1 MLCVVMLMKL
11 IKGGERTASINE
23 QDWRFVQ
30 QGLNQCLASGFITE
44 AEKSQIMEYLE
55 TNERVEVAVR
65 SLMTGS
71 RSVNSFILSLLQ
83 AADDSQIR
91 NDS

>member
-11 IKGGERTASINE
+11 IKGGKRTASINE

-44 AEKSQIMEYLE
+44 AERSRIMEYLE
-55 TNERVEVAVR
+55 TNERVEVAVS

-71 RSVNSFILSLLQ
+71 RSINSFILSLLQ
-83 AADDSQIR
+83 AADDSQLR
-91 NDS
+91 NES

>member
-11 IKGGERTASINE
+11 IRGGKRTASINE
-23 QDWRFVQ
+23 QDWKFVQ

-44 AEKSQIMEYLE
+44 AERSRIMEYLE
-55 TNERVEVAVR
+55 ANERVEVAVS

-83 AADDSQIR
+83 AADDSQLR
-91 NDS
+91 NHS

>member
-1 MLCVVMLMKL
+1 MLMKL
-11 IKGGERTASINE
+11 IRGGKRTASINE
-23 QDWRFVQ
+23 QDWKFVQ

-44 AEKSQIMEYLE
+44 AERSRIMEYLE
-55 TNERVEVAVR
+55 ANERVEVVVS

-83 AADDSQIR
+83 AADDGQLCD
-91 NDS
+91 DS

>member
-1 MLCVVMLMKL
+1 MLMKL
-11 IKGGERTASINE
+11 IRGGKRTASINE
-23 QDWRFVQ
+23 QDWKFVQ

-44 AEKSQIMEYLE
+44 AERSRIMEYLE
-55 TNERVEVAVR
+55 ANERVEVAVS

-83 AADDSQIR
+83 AADDGQLCD
-91 NDS
+91 DS

>member
-1 MLCVVMLMKL
+1 MLMKL

>member
-1 MLCVVMLMKL
+1 MVMLMKP
-11 IKGGERTASINE
+11 IRGGKRTASINE

-44 AEKSQIMEYLE
+44 AERSRIMKYLE
-55 TNERVEVAVR
+55 ANERVDVAVS

-83 AADDSQIR
+83 AADDS
-91 NDS
+91 

>member
-1 MLCVVMLMKL
+1 MLCMVMQMKL
-11 IKGGERTASINE
+11 IRGGKRTASINE
-23 QDWRFVQ
+23 QDWRFIQ

-44 AEKSQIMEYLE
+44 AERSRIMKYLE
-55 TNERVEVAVR
+55 ANERVEVAVS

-83 AADDSQIR
+83 AADDSQLR

>member
-1 MLCVVMLMKL
+1 MLCVGMLMKL
-11 IKGGERTASINE
+11 IRGGKRTASINE

-44 AEKSQIMEYLE
+44 AERSRIMEYLE
-55 TNERVEVAVR
+55 TNERVEVAVS

-83 AADDSQIR
+83 AADDSQLR
-91 NDS
+91 NES

>member
-1 MLCVVMLMKL
+1 MKL
-11 IKGGERTASINE
+11 IRGGKRTASINE
-23 QDWRFVQ
+23 QDWKFVQ

-44 AEKSQIMEYLE
+44 AERSRIMEYLE
-55 TNERVEVAVR
+55 ANERVEVAVS

-83 AADDSQIR
+83 AADNIQLHNHS
-91 NDS
+91 

>member
-1 MLCVVMLMKL
+1 MLCMVMQMKL
-11 IKGGERTASINE
+11 IRGGKRTASINE

-44 AEKSQIMEYLE
+44 AERSRIMKYLE
-55 TNERVEVAVR
+55 ANERVEVAVS

-83 AADDSQIR
+83 AADDSQLR

>member
-1 MLCVVMLMKL
+1 MAMMMKL
-11 IKGGERTASINE
+11 IRGGKRTASINE
-23 QDWRFVQ
+23 QDWKFVQ

-44 AEKSQIMEYLE
+44 AERSRIMEYLE
-55 TNERVEVAVR
+55 ANERVEVAVS

>member
-1 MLCVVMLMKL
+1 MAMMMKL
-11 IKGGERTASINE
+11 IRGGKRTASINE
-23 QDWRFVQ
+23 RDWKFVQ

-44 AEKSQIMEYLE
+44 AERSRIMEYLE
-55 TNERVEVAVR
+55 ANERVEVAVS

-83 AADDSQIR
+83 AADDT
-91 NDS
+91 

>member
-1 MLCVVMLMKL
+1 MLMKL
-11 IKGGERTASINE
+11 IRGGKRTASINE
-23 QDWRFVQ
+23 QDWKFVQ

-44 AEKSQIMEYLE
+44 AERSRIMKYLE
-55 TNERVEVAVR
+55 ANERVEVAVS

-83 AADDSQIR
+83 AADDT
-91 NDS
+91 

>member
-1 MLCVVMLMKL
+1 MKL
-11 IKGGERTASINE
+11 IRGGKRTASINE
-23 QDWRFVQ
+23 QDWKFVQ

-44 AEKSQIMEYLE
+44 AERSRIMKYLE
-55 TNERVEVAVR
+55 ANERVEVAVN

-83 AADDSQIR
+83 AADDGQLCD
-91 NDS
+91 DS

>member
-1 MLCVVMLMKL
+1 MVMLTKP
-11 IKGGERTASINE
+11 IREGKRTACISE

-44 AEKSQIMEYLE
+44 AERSRIMKYLE
-55 TNERVEVAVR
+55 ANERVEVAVN
-65 SLMTGS
+65 SMMTGS

-83 AADDSQIR
+83 AADDS
-91 NDS
+91 

>member
-1 MLCVVMLMKL
+1 MVMLMKP
-11 IKGGERTASINE
+11 IRGGKRTASINE

-44 AEKSQIMEYLE
+44 AERSRIMKYLE
-55 TNERVEVAVR
+55 ANERVEVAVS

-83 AADDSQIR
+83 AADDVQLHNHS
-91 NDS
+91 

>member
-1 MLCVVMLMKL
+1 MLMKP
-11 IKGGERTASINE
+11 IREGKRTASISE

-44 AEKSQIMEYLE
+44 AERSRIMKYLE
-55 TNERVEVAVR
+55 ANERVEVAVN

-83 AADDSQIR
+83 AADDS
-91 NDS
+91 

>member
-1 MLCVVMLMKL
+1 MLMKL
-11 IKGGERTASINE
+11 IRGGKRTASINE
-23 QDWRFVQ
+23 HDWKFVQ

-44 AEKSQIMEYLE
+44 AERNRIMEYLE
-55 TNERVEVAVR
+55 ANVRVEVAVS

-83 AADDSQIR
+83 AADDT
-91 NDS
+91 